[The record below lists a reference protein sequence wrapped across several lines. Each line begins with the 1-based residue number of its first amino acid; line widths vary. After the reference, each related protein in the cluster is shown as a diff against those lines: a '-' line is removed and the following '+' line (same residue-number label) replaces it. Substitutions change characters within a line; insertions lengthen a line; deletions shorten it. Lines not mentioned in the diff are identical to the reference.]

1 MKKILIFLA
10 IFYIAFIVFMPKEN
24 IYFTL
29 KNSLESERIGL
40 SEESLSDNFVSL
52 KALNLIVSYDGIKS
66 VRAKELTVTPFL
78 FYNKVKAYEVSAAS
92 SFKEMFSFS
101 ADEVEIT
108 YAIWNYKEA
117 KIYAVGDF
125 GELDGIFDLEKKS
138 IKVVLEP
145 SMEFEN
151 TPIIRQ
157 YFKKSEEG
165 YIYEAKIK

>member
-10 IFYIAFIVFMPKEN
+10 IFYVAFIVFMPKEN

-29 KNSLESERIGL
+29 KNSLKSERIGL

-66 VRAKELTVTPFL
+66 VKAKEFTVTPFL

-101 ADEVEIT
+101 ADKVEIT

-125 GELDGIFDLEKKS
+125 GELDGVFDLEKKS
-138 IKVVLEP
+138 IRVVLEP

>member
-10 IFYIAFIVFMPKEN
+10 VFYIASIVFMPKEN
-24 IYFTL
+24 FYFTL
-29 KNSLESERIGL
+29 KNSLKSERIGV
-40 SEESLSDNFVSL
+40 SEETLSDNFASL
-52 KALNLIVSYDGIKS
+52 KALGLVVSYDGIKS
-66 VRAKELTVTPFL
+66 IQAKELTVTPFL
-78 FYNKVKAYEVSAAS
+78 FYNKIKAYEVSAAS
-92 SFKEMFSFS
+92 SLKEMFSFS

-125 GELDGIFDLEKKS
+125 GELDGVFDLEKKS

-145 SMEFEN
+145 SEEFKN
-151 TPIIRQ
+151 TPIMRQ